1 MRFVMDGI
9 DLASGPASGP
19 ASERDSAGRFV
30 PGRSG
35 NPAGKKPGTRNRK
48 TVLAEALRDG
58 EDITVARVV
67 IDKAL
72 AGDAVAARFCLGLL
86 SPKPRG
92 RPIVLDLPEEAGA
105 GDILAA
111 FDATLAAM
119 AAGDITPDE
128 ALVITRVLDGRRR
141 ALEALAL
148 QRRLDAE
155 AARAAAEPAS
165 AGDAGD
171 APDAR
176 ESDACENTGIP
187 LHSPCISPSPAAI
200 RGVIATLPAEE
211 RRLVAAM
218 VRQQRAAFAVAAP

>member
-1 MRFVMDGI
+1 MDGF
-9 DLASGPASGP
+9 DLASGSASG
-19 ASERDSAGRFV
+19 RDSAGRFV

-58 EDITVARVV
+58 EDTAVARVV

-119 AAGDITPDE
+119 ASGGITPDE

-141 ALEALAL
+141 ALEAVMLE
-148 QRRLDAE
+148 RRLDAE
-155 AARAAAEPAS
+155 AARTAAEPDDAR
-165 AGDAGD
+165 DAGD
-171 APDAR
+171 APDA
-176 ESDACENTGIP
+176 CENTGVP
-187 LHSPCISPSPAAI
+187 LHSPCISLSPAAI
-200 RGVIATLPAEE
+200 RGIVATLPAEE

-218 VRQQRAAFAVAAP
+218 VRQQRAASAVAAL